1 MQNLYTLITISD
13 KESKKE
19 ITIPSGRYCI
29 NSTINHDDD
38 LINLNLTGA
47 EPLPEKTEAELYE
60 NNYHVSFKTCDGEL
74 VIQEI
79 NYNAP
84 FIFQGKVLFAIKN
97 NRINGVKTS
106 CYMKKRQSALSRAIF
121 CL

>member
-13 KESKKE
+13 EESKEE

-47 EPLPEKTEAELYE
+47 ESLPEK
-60 NNYHVSFKTCDGEL
+60 
-74 VIQEI
+74 
-79 NYNAP
+79 
-84 FIFQGKVLFAIKN
+84 
-97 NRINGVKTS
+97 NR
-106 CYMKKRQSALSRAIF
+106 SRAI
-121 CL
+121 